1 MKLGNRNFIL
11 LIFFLI
17 FYNASSLA
25 EDTISSSP
33 LINLDELKPS
43 FEEVDNSSNDLTN
56 KEVIK
61 KKKKNSLKN
70 NSASAKFIGLDK
82 ITAKTSEIIV
92 NNIDGI
98 YIGASQQISPEIAY
112 RIYCPAYGYY

>member
-56 KEVIK
+56 KEVSNDSK
-61 KKKKNSLKN
+61 
-70 NSASAKFIGLDK
+70 
-82 ITAKTSEIIV
+82 
-92 NNIDGI
+92 
-98 YIGASQQISPEIAY
+98 
-112 RIYCPAYGYY
+112 